1 MYRNNTGEPQSLSNS
16 NHMLGAPSVNN
27 DLQVLTERQT
37 GTPGLGALDS
47 REVPPSVAH
56 QQHWLIIRFGEKC
69 SFSESKTIIE
79 IDLTKEKH
87 KGGNFTSNRL
97 AKLFQWRVLRVFSS
111 FCFLPSS
118 PSRLGIYP
126 VGLMSV
132 LFVCFTSNWKDCVRV
147 FMSTWRQCITWI
159 STIWRK

>member
-1 MYRNNTGEPQSLSNS
+1 MNFKKKPSWDKDAWYWRIMYCVVLRIWSTGVGKAIMKVIRTAVASGWSQCQKRGHKWAFWIMGMVYIRQS
-16 NHMLGAPSVNN
+16 
-27 DLQVLTERQT
+27 
-37 GTPGLGALDS
+37 
-47 REVPPSVAH
+47 
-56 QQHWLIIRFGEKC
+56 
-69 SFSESKTIIE
+69 IE

-132 LFVCFTSNWKDCVRV
+132 PFVCFTSNWKDCVRV